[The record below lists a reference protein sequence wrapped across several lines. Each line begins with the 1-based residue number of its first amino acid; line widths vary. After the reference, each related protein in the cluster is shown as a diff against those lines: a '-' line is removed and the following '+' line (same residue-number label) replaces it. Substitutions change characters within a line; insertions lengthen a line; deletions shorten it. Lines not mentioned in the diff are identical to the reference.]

1 MRIDLRM
8 KLYVNICVK
17 KFDFLDVQQVQVFCT
32 YIYTPQ
38 LEFGDKYYLNLPP
51 SCNVGMRW

>member
-1 MRIDLRM
+1 M